1 MPSSRSQADAR
12 RAVSESKPVAPK
24 SEGRALSV
32 AGLFAGIGGIERGL
46 QRAGH
51 RSELLCE
58 FDVGARAVLAARFP
72 ETRLT
77 EDVRT
82 LRSLPAVDLVAAGFP
97 CQDLSQAGRTRGI
110 AGAQSSLVDH
120 LFRLVAGRRRP
131 RRLLIE
137 NVPFMLQLERGR
149 AMTHLTTRLESLGY
163 RWAYRI
169 VDARAFGIPQRRRR
183 VLLLADREEDPAG
196 VLAVDDHP
204 GIPERAET
212 AESTEASAY
221 GFYWTE
227 GTRGVGW
234 GIDAVPTLKG
244 GSGLG
249 IPSPPAIWLP
259 ETGEFGTPDLRDA
272 ERLQGFP
279 VDWTAPSTAATG
291 RPNGRWKLI
300 GNAVFVPWFEWLG
313 KRLAAPKGHR
323 TLPIGEPFATS
334 WPAAACGG
342 EGKRFRLDV
351 SERPAARR
359 ERGLAEFLRFPLQ
372 PLSHRAAAGF
382 LGRARRSSLRFRA
395 DFLEALDAHVRRTAP
410 NRTARQRPKTKR
422 TSP

>member
-1 MPSSRSQADAR
+1 MP
-12 RAVSESKPVAPK
+12 KPAAPK
-24 SEGRALSV
+24 SGAAKSGGGPLTV

-46 QRAGH
+46 QQAGH

-72 ETRLT
+72 ETRLAD
-77 EDVRT
+77 DVRT

-110 AGAQSSLVDH
+110 AGAQSSLVDQ
-120 LFRLVAGRRRP
+120 LFRLVSGRRRP

-149 AMTHLTTRLESLGY
+149 AMTHLTTRLEALGY

-183 VLLLADREEDPAG
+183 VLLLADREEDPTG
-196 VLAVDDHP
+196 ILASDDHP
-204 GIPERAET
+204 DEPERTET
-212 AESTEASAY
+212 SGQREASAY

-259 ETGEFGTPDLRDA
+259 QTGEFGTPDLRDA

-313 KRLAAPKGHR
+313 RRLAEGAR
-323 TLPIGEPFATS
+323 RRSLPIGEPFGTS

-359 ERGLAEFLRFPLQ
+359 ERGLAKFLRYPLK

-410 NRTARQRPKTKR
+410 DRAARRSSITKP